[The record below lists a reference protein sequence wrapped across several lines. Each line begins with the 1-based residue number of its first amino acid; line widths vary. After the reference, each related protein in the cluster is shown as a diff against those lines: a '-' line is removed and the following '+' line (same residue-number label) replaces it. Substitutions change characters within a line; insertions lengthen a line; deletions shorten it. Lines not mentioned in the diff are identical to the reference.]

1 MDGLSGSRCKHKD
14 GLFDPKSSFPL
25 YCGTVLHIKL
35 FQTKSE

>member
-1 MDGLSGSRCKHKD
+1 MGRLSGRCKHKD
-14 GLFDPKSSFPL
+14 GLFDPESSSPL